1 MTFVEADSV
10 HQVALVAAAT
20 RETVAFP
27 VSKELSHF
35 VRDLS
40 VLIKEVE
47 DDFRWVTFIRRC
59 RRTLRDVITT
69 PLAPDRRT
77 FEIEGTIDVLEQSLA
92 QLRGGYPSELIETAE
107 YCLLAMGE
115 MSLEDSNP
123 AGDRVCEI
131 LATGNPSDS
140 GLLVLTRHIE
150 ATKSWLANKSP
161 GTRLL
166 TPPELSAEGRLET
179 LVVLGPTCWFPAY
192 VLSSPRAES
201 IAVVH
206 FDWLRDRPIDTNL
219 LASSGPPVGVVVGT
233 AYRVD
238 GDIPHQSSEEFDAEL
253 LLPRVDW
260 ERLAKATSGLGGS
273 IGEEKQFVEARL
285 FLLAGGYG
293 VYLEALSDTSIDSV
307 EFEGRSE
314 PRLRRKPTIDV
325 TKGDYVVLRSF
336 GGTGDYIADIA
347 DEEMGRRAPQL
358 RKLQREWKSKLRDKV
373 ESLGVAQVER
383 QLKGLGVVSPHIRY
397 RLLRQSIKSQKS
409 EDFRILME
417 YIGLGDQSQTLWAAM
432 EEIHGAHIAAGQK
445 ARSLLE
451 AAVLRADLTEL
462 IQYGRINVSL
472 SEIDA
477 GALGVFRVE
486 ECSPNIQMIDED
498 DLRVLRQIEDDLWQG

>member
-1 MTFVEADSV
+1 M
-10 HQVALVAAAT
+10 
-20 RETVAFP
+20 
-27 VSKELSHF
+27 
-35 VRDLS
+35 
-40 VLIKEVE
+40 
-47 DDFRWVTFIRRC
+47 
-59 RRTLRDVITT
+59 
-69 PLAPDRRT
+69 
-77 FEIEGTIDVLEQSLA
+77 
-92 QLRGGYPSELIETAE
+92 
-107 YCLLAMGE
+107 
-115 MSLEDSNP
+115 
-123 AGDRVCEI
+123 
-131 LATGNPSDS
+131 
-140 GLLVLTRHIE
+140 
-150 ATKSWLANKSP
+150 
-161 GTRLL
+161 
-166 TPPELSAEGRLET
+166 
-179 LVVLGPTCWFPAY
+179 
-192 VLSSPRAES
+192 
-201 IAVVH
+201 
-206 FDWLRDRPIDTNL
+206 NL
-219 LASSGPPVGVVVGT
+219 LASSGPPVGVVVAA

-238 GDIPHQSSEEFDAEL
+238 GDIPHKSSEEFDAEL

-260 ERLAKATSGLGGS
+260 DRLAKATSGLGGS
-273 IGEEKQFVEARL
+273 VGEEKQFVEARL
-285 FLLAGGYG
+285 FLLSGGYG

-373 ESLGVAQVER
+373 ESLGVAQAER

-397 RLLRQSIKSQKS
+397 RLLKQSIKSQKS

>member
-1 MTFVEADSV
+1 M
-10 HQVALVAAAT
+10 
-20 RETVAFP
+20 
-27 VSKELSHF
+27 
-35 VRDLS
+35 
-40 VLIKEVE
+40 
-47 DDFRWVTFIRRC
+47 
-59 RRTLRDVITT
+59 
-69 PLAPDRRT
+69 
-77 FEIEGTIDVLEQSLA
+77 
-92 QLRGGYPSELIETAE
+92 IETAE

-115 MSLEDSNP
+115 MASEDSNP
-123 AGDRVCEI
+123 AGDRICEI
-131 LATGNPSDS
+131 LATGNTSDS

-166 TPPELSAEGRLET
+166 TPPELSTVGRLET
-179 LVVLGPTCWFPAY
+179 LVVLGPTCWFPPY
-192 VLSSPRAES
+192 ILSSPRAES

-206 FDWLRDRPIDTNL
+206 FDWLRDRPVDTNL
-219 LASSGPPVGVVVGT
+219 LASSGPPIGVEVGVAFRIEG
-233 AYRVD
+233 D
-238 GDIPHQSSEEFDAEL
+238 GPPPGNEEFDADL

-273 IGEEKQFVEARL
+273 MGGEKQFIEARL

-314 PRLRRKPTIDV
+314 PRLRRKPTNDV

-347 DEEMGRRAPQL
+347 DQEMEKRAPQL
-358 RKLQREWKSKLRDKV
+358 RKLQREWKSKLREKV
-373 ESLGVAQVER
+373 EEMGIGLVEYR
-383 QLKGLGVVSPHIRY
+383 LKALGVVSPHIRY
-397 RLLRQSIKSQKS
+397 RLMKQSIKSQKS

-417 YIGLGDQSQTLWAAM
+417 YIGLGNQSATLWAAM
-432 EEIHGAHIAAGQK
+432 EEIHRAHIAAGQK

-462 IQYGRINVSL
+462 VQFGSINVSL
-472 SEIDA
+472 SDIDV

-486 ECSPNIQMIDED
+486 ECSPNVQMIDED
-498 DLRVLRQIEDDLWQG
+498 DLRALRQIEDDLWQG